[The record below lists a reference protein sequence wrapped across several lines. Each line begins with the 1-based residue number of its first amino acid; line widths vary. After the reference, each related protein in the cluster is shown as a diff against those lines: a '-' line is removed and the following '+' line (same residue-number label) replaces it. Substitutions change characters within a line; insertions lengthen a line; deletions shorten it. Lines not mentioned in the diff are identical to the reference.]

1 MGLWSLFKDKP
12 ETKKPETD
20 EELEARRIAAW
31 DRWTWE
37 TGNEKDKQEFD
48 ECTDK
53 QRERVIYDKLGGIL
67 KQMQD
72 ETVDEDMRDIIHDLL
87 KQHHRWEEK
96 EK

>member
-1 MGLWSLFKDKP
+1 MGWWSLFKDKP

-53 QRERVIYDKLGGIL
+53 QRVRGIYDKLNRML
-67 KQMQD
+67 RQMED
-72 ETVDEDMRDIIHDLL
+72 ETEDEDERNIITGLL
-87 KQHHRWEEK
+87 KQHRRWEEK

>member
-1 MGLWSLFKDKP
+1 MGLWSWFKGKP

-37 TGNEKDKQEFD
+37 TGDEKDKQEFD

-53 QRERVIYDKLGGIL
+53 QRERAIYDMMGGIL

-72 ETVDEDMRDIIHDLL
+72 ETEDEYKRDIIDDLL
-87 KQHHRWEEK
+87 KQHRRWEER